1 MALNFH
7 PLVIIDVLV
16 GVQNPEIWT
25 WCFFQHWE
33 NFFWVPPVPEGLV
46 GWCQPCAITTAPKN
60 LLSIFLVN
68 RAKDWAVDATAKAD
82 WERGHVKPHQWF
94 LSPPFFFL
102 SSLFS
107 FVILEFIFLIF
118 FDSKAL
124 FIYLMYTAKLGE
136 KGAVTWDYFFFFDLW
151 YVNCSV
157 YTSGITAWYKAV
169 PA

>member
-1 MALNFH
+1 MFWCVFVCGCVYIYKYIYKKQRKKKKNKKQIKMALNFH

-16 GVQNPEIWT
+16 GLQNPEIWT

-94 LSPPFFFL
+94 LSPPFFFF
-102 SSLFS
+102 SLVCFP
-107 FVILEFIFLIF
+107 
-118 FDSKAL
+118 
-124 FIYLMYTAKLGE
+124 
-136 KGAVTWDYFFFFDLW
+136 LW
-151 YVNCSV
+151 YLNLFF
-157 YTSGITAWYKAV
+157 
-169 PA
+169 